1 MQVIPAAEIEAWVG
15 REVGLSDWIEVD
27 QERITAFADVTGD
40 RQWIHLDSER
50 AQTESPYG
58 TTIAHGFLS
67 LSLLSSM
74 AHSAFRIEG
83 ERRMTINYGLNR
95 VRFPSA
101 VPSGARLRGRFTL
114 AETQGFDG
122 GVQLTW
128 NVVVNAENMEKPCV
142 AAEWV
147 TRLYR

>member
-1 MQVIPAAEIEAWVG
+1 MQVIPAAEIETWVG
-15 REVGLSDWIEVD
+15 REVGLSDWIRVD
-27 QERITAFADVTGD
+27 QERIAAFADVTED

-67 LSLLSSM
+67 LALLSSM

-95 VRFPSA
+95 VRFPAA
-101 VPSGARLRGRFTL
+101 VPSGAKIRGRFML
-114 AETQGFDG
+114 SEVKEFEG
-122 GVQLTW
+122 GTQLTW
-128 NVVVNAENMEKPCV
+128 EVVVTAEGGEKPCV

-147 TRLYR
+147 TRIYE